1 MKTIKA
7 IFALL
12 IMFAV
17 CTLAGAQVTF
27 GSWGRAVITPLA
39 FMGEHSAVS
48 AATSTWGDVPQI
60 GFSANGTAPS
70 GNIGFNL
77 DFDFGVNI
85 ANNNAPAIIGNNAK
99 TWVKPLGMV
108 LPEQYNLLKLT
119 AGFFK
124 EEELRGRI
132 GASEFASWLV
142 YSSSPNEDNIFQRF
156 DAIAGAHFKL
166 EPLKWWDSPFNGLGV
181 QGAFGSTSIGAP
193 GNSLRAILNLL
204 NNEDNDTIQGI
215 PPYDVDNPE
224 YDGDRKVSATDVYK
238 AMQIALSYR
247 IPTVGLARVQFI
259 GNNRD
264 VFRWAEQGG
273 GKINME
279 TKLVTGLQTNKNAD
293 IIEAAF
299 LYDGLEGLKVD
310 VGGKIPL
317 PYMTKANFIV
327 YPRVMGTD
335 GKVYQEEANSNH
347 LEYTVQMPYVAALGV
362 SWIPS
367 FLAALSITFRTDFSF
382 GGKIES
388 DEDGKQVNNGPIIDV
403 WLMPSFDVTQYIKI
417 GVDIALDIH
426 TADTLIIKGQKP
438 ITERTDSQEYIDFGI
453 GPWFELAVGGG
464 RVRTGMVM
472 MIPGTPRYKYN
483 ASYSLLTYSPILTG
497 DPVVSVPVSFTYSF

>member
-1 MKTIKA
+1 MKITKV

-12 IMFAV
+12 IILSVCAFAD
-17 CTLAGAQVTF
+17 AQVTF
-27 GSWGRAVITPLA
+27 SSWGRAVITPLA
-39 FMGEHSAVS
+39 FMGDHSAVS

-99 TWVKPLGMV
+99 AWVKPLGMI

-166 EPLKWWDSPFNGLGV
+166 EPLKWWDSPFNGLGI
-181 QGAFGSTSIGAP
+181 QGAFGSTAIGAP

-204 NNEDNDTIQGI
+204 NNEDNDTLQGVL
-215 PPYDVDNPE
+215 PYDEYNPE
-224 YDGDRKVSATDVYK
+224 HDGDRKVSAADVYK

-247 IPTVGLARVQFI
+247 IPNAGLARVQFI

-273 GKINME
+273 GKVNTE

-299 LYDGLEGLKVD
+299 LYDGLEGLQMD
-310 VGGKIPL
+310 IGGKIPL
-317 PYMTKANFIV
+317 LYTTKADFIV

-335 GKVYQEEANSNH
+335 GKVYQEEANSTH
-347 LEYTVQMPYVAALGV
+347 REYTVQMPYVAALGV
-362 SWIPS
+362 SWTPS
-367 FLAALSITFRTDFSF
+367 FLNALNITFRADFSF

-388 DEDGKQVNNGPIIDV
+388 DEAGIQVTNGPIIDV
-403 WLMPSFDVTQYIKI
+403 WLMPSFDVAPYIKA
-417 GVDIALDIH
+417 GVDIAFDIH

-438 ITERTDSQEYIDFGI
+438 IPERTNSQEYIDFGI
-453 GPWFELAVGGG
+453 GPWLELGVGGG
-464 RVRTGMVM
+464 RVRTGVVV

-497 DPVVSVPVSFTYSF
+497 DPVVSIPVSVTYSF